1 MRASRLN
8 ATLTATDMFGETRMA
23 AWRASPSIS
32 VRWAA
37 LKPVVPMTAR
47 APTRATRRR
56 CSRLASGTENS
67 TSTRSRASAV
77 AASPPTATP
86 RRPTP
91 ASSPASRPRAPWPGA
106 SSAATRRTSGVSCRQ
121 ATRRLPMRPAAPA
134 TTMSGMATRV
144 PGRLLHEAVRL
155 EHRAQPLAVGL
166 AHPAHRQPELRL
178 EHPGH
183 RHRLLDRDRIRLEE
197 GGAGHR
203 EEPVVE
209 LARPLPVA
217 VERGVHQLGGLPR
230 QEVRDDRDDAVAADG
245 HEREGDVV
253 VAREHREVGAARGD
267 HLAHLV
273 ERARRL
279 LHAGDVLDVARAAL
293 ERRRLD
299 VDGRAAL
306 DVVDEDRDRDG
317 LGDRA
322 EVAGE
327 AVLGRLVVVGVHD
340 ERAGRAGPLRVL
352 REVDGLGGRV
362 RARAGH
368 DLDAAPRGLEDD
380 LDDPLVLVVRERGGL
395 AGGPAGDQAVGPV
408 RDVELDQL
416 PELRLVD
423 RAAPERGDH
432 RDERTLEPRAHD
444 IVSPATR
451 SSYVSRRRTIV

>member
-32 VRWAA
+32 MRWAA
-37 LKPVVPMTAR
+37 LKPVVPTTAR
-47 APTRATRRR
+47 APTRAPRRR

-91 ASSPASRPRAPWPGA
+91 ASSPASPPRAP
-106 SSAATRRTSGVSCRQ
+106 
-121 ATRRLPMRPAAPA
+121 RPAAPA

-178 EHPGH
+178 EHTGH

-209 LARPLPVA
+209 LARPLPIA

-245 HEREGDVV
+245 HEI
-253 VAREHREVGAARGD
+253 
-267 HLAHLV
+267 
-273 ERARRL
+273 
-279 LHAGDVLDVARAAL
+279 
-293 ERRRLD
+293 
-299 VDGRAAL
+299 GRA
-306 DVVDEDRDRDG
+306 
-317 LGDRA
+317 
-322 EVAGE
+322 
-327 AVLGRLVVVGVHD
+327 
-340 ERAGRAGPLRVL
+340 
-352 REVDGLGGRV
+352 
-362 RARAGH
+362 
-368 DLDAAPRGLEDD
+368 
-380 LDDPLVLVVRERGGL
+380 
-395 AGGPAGDQAVGPV
+395 
-408 RDVELDQL
+408 
-416 PELRLVD
+416 
-423 RAAPERGDH
+423 
-432 RDERTLEPRAHD
+432 
-444 IVSPATR
+444 
-451 SSYVSRRRTIV
+451 

>member
-37 LKPVVPMTAR
+37 LKPVVPTTAR
-47 APTRATRRR
+47 APTRGTRRR
-56 CSRLASGTENS
+56 G
-67 TSTRSRASAV
+67 
-77 AASPPTATP
+77 
-86 RRPTP
+86 
-91 ASSPASRPRAPWPGA
+91 
-106 SSAATRRTSGVSCRQ
+106 SGVGPGPGGP
-121 ATRRLPMRPAAPA
+121 AAAPA

-178 EHPGH
+178 EHPRP

-209 LARPLPVA
+209 LARPLPIA

-253 VAREHREVGAARGD
+253 VAREHREVGAARGGP
-267 HLAHLV
+267 LAHLV

-279 LHAGDVLDVARAAL
+279 LPAGDVLDVAREAL
-293 ERRRLD
+293 ERR
-299 VDGRAAL
+299 
-306 DVVDEDRDRDG
+306 
-317 LGDRA
+317 
-322 EVAGE
+322 
-327 AVLGRLVVVGVHD
+327 
-340 ERAGRAGPLRVL
+340 
-352 REVDGLGGRV
+352 
-362 RARAGH
+362 
-368 DLDAAPRGLEDD
+368 
-380 LDDPLVLVVRERGGL
+380 
-395 AGGPAGDQAVGPV
+395 
-408 RDVELDQL
+408 
-416 PELRLVD
+416 
-423 RAAPERGDH
+423 
-432 RDERTLEPRAHD
+432 
-444 IVSPATR
+444 
-451 SSYVSRRRTIV
+451 